1 MTIEYS
7 NFSFTSAIN
16 CAFMNLFS
24 SRKIT
29 FRKAA
34 FVLWLALWPLLLMV
48 HFYPIRVGFIRLF
61 LVVGVAL
68 LWSGALWLMWKIKAL
83 RFAGLAATVVVLG
96 ALMLPGRSDDSQKL
110 RDEYV
115 RALKSYKGTI
125 YVWGGETHRGI
136 DCSGLIRCGLID
148 ANLHRGMK
156 TFNPALLRRAFSLW
170 WHDSSALAM
179 KQGYRGQTQLL
190 FTASSLNDADYT
202 RLQTG
207 DIAVT
212 QSSAHV
218 LAYVGDRTW
227 IEADPNALFG
237 DKVVQIQVPTRNAWF
252 HSPMSLM
259 RWRQLETN

>member
-1 MTIEYS
+1 
-7 NFSFTSAIN
+7 
-16 CAFMNLFS
+16 MNLFS
-24 SRKIT
+24 ARRT
-29 FRKAA
+29 NLRQVA

-48 HFYPIRVGFIRLF
+48 HLYPIRVALIRLF

-68 LWSGALWLMWKIKAL
+68 LWCGALWLMWKIKVL
-83 RFAGLAATVVVLG
+83 RFAGLAATVVVLS

-115 RALKSYKGTI
+115 RALKSYEGTI

-148 ANLHRGMK
+148 ANLHRGLA
-156 TFNPALLRRAFSLW
+156 TWNPALLRQAFSLW

-179 KQGYRGQTQLL
+179 KQQYRGQTRLL
-190 FTASSLNDADYT
+190 FTASSLNDADYKH
-202 RLQTG
+202 LHTG

-212 QSSAHV
+212 QSGAHV
-218 LAYVGDRTW
+218 LAYVGDRMW
-227 IEADPNALFG
+227 VEADPNVLLG
-237 DKVVQIQVPTRNAWF
+237 DKVIQVRVPTRNAWF

-259 RWRQLETN
+259 RWRQLETEDNEP